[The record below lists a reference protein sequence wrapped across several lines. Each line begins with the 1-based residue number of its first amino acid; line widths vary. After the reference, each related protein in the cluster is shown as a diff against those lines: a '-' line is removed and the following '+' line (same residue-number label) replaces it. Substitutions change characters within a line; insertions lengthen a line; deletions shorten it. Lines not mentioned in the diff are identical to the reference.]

1 MDRDVISF
9 AVVMGVIG
17 TFIASMVVLYMGT
30 KWIGHRMKPR
40 PIMPI
45 DDDRF
50 ARLEQA
56 VDTMAVEIERMT
68 EAQRFTAKLLSE
80 RANAVLPGEHR

>member
-1 MDRDVISF
+1 MDPDVISF

-17 TFIASMVVLYMGT
+17 TFIASMVGLYMGA

-40 PIMPI
+40 PLMPV

-56 VDTMAVEIERMT
+56 VDTMAIEIERMT

-80 RANAVLPGEHR
+80 RASAVVPGETR

>member
-1 MDRDVISF
+1 MDPDVISF
-9 AVVMGVIG
+9 AVVMTVIAG
-17 TFIASMVVLYMGT
+17 FIVSMVALYMGT

-40 PIMPI
+40 PITPI

-56 VDTMAVEIERMT
+56 VDTMAIEIERMT
-68 EAQRFTAKLLSE
+68 EAQRFTAKLLAE
-80 RANAVLPGEHR
+80 RSNAVLPGESR

>member
-1 MDRDVISF
+1 MDPDVISF

-17 TFIASMVVLYMGT
+17 TFIASMVGLYMGT
-30 KWIGHRMKPR
+30 KWIGQRMKPR
-40 PIMPI
+40 PITPI

-56 VDTMAVEIERMT
+56 VDTMAIEIERMT
-68 EAQRFTAKLLSE
+68 EAQRFTAKLLAE
-80 RANAVLPGEHR
+80 RSSSVLPGESR